1 MKCPKC
7 NTENPQ
13 EANFCRC
20 CGYTISSEHNIYTEN
35 QRLRHENDRL
45 KDEFRFFESSL
56 MRERLKFKNEIE
68 NQETKI
74 KKLEHELRH
83 EKTRCCVE
91 EPEVRYLREKCED
104 LERRLQVLKTCVPI
118 RKPIK
123 PQIITKEIHKCPVKT
138 HVKYIL
144 SILLFIIIGVLSC
157 YYIYNKEEHF
167 KKQVAFYKPFE
178 VLKISIKDDYDK
190 GTNIIRYDEATFIK
204 PHLTVVGFKDGR
216 YKIKAK
222 IYRNS
227 VFVPILLHGWVYD
240 TMILKRNDSSP
251 FDCSFEGIYDIK
263 KGVITQFDMK
273 EFGYEERGHWAE
285 GDYLI
290 EFWYKN
296 ICLGKEEFKISKK

>member
-13 EANFCRC
+13 VANFCRC
-20 CGYTISSEHNIYTEN
+20 CGYAISSEHNIYTEN
-35 QRLRHENDRL
+35 RRLLNENDRL
-45 KDEFRFFESSL
+45 KDEARFFESSL
-56 MRERLKFKNEIE
+56 MRERLKLKDEIE
-68 NQETKI
+68 KQETKI
-74 KKLEHELRH
+74 NKLEHELH
-83 EKTRCCVE
+83 
-91 EPEVRYLREKCED
+91 
-104 LERRLQVLKTCVPI
+104 VLKFYVPNC
-118 RKPIK
+118 KPIK

-144 SILLFIIIGVLSC
+144 SIILFIIIGVLSC

-167 KKQVAFYKPFE
+167 KEQVAFYKPFE

-190 GTNIIRYDEATFIK
+190 GTNIIRYDDATFIK

>member
-13 EANFCRC
+13 VAIFCRC
-20 CGYTISSEHNIYTEN
+20 CGYAISSEHNIYTEN
-35 QRLRHENDRL
+35 RRLLNENDRL
-45 KDEFRFFESSL
+45 KDEARFFESSL
-56 MRERLKFKNEIE
+56 TRERLKLKDEIE
-68 NQETKI
+68 NKETKI
-74 KKLEHELRH
+74 NKLEHELH
-83 EKTRCCVE
+83 
-91 EPEVRYLREKCED
+91 
-104 LERRLQVLKTCVPI
+104 VLKFNVPN
-118 RKPIK
+118 REPIK

-144 SILLFIIIGVLSC
+144 SIILFIIIGVLSC

-167 KKQVAFYKPFE
+167 KEQVAFYKPFE

-227 VFVPILLHGWVYD
+227 VFVPILIHGWVYD

>member
-13 EANFCRC
+13 VANFCRC
-20 CGYTISSEHNIYTEN
+20 CGYAISSEHNIYTEN
-35 QRLRHENDRL
+35 RRLLNENDRL
-45 KDEFRFFESSL
+45 KDEARFFESSL
-56 MRERLKFKNEIE
+56 MRERLKLKDEIE
-68 NQETKI
+68 KQETKI
-74 KKLEHELRH
+74 NKLEHELH
-83 EKTRCCVE
+83 
-91 EPEVRYLREKCED
+91 
-104 LERRLQVLKTCVPI
+104 VLKFNVPN

-144 SILLFIIIGVLSC
+144 SIILFIIIGVLSC

-167 KKQVAFYKPFE
+167 KEQVAFYKPFE

-190 GTNIIRYDEATFIK
+190 GTNVIWYDEATFIK

>member
-13 EANFCRC
+13 VANFCRC
-20 CGYTISSEHNIYTEN
+20 CGYAISSEHNIYTEN
-35 QRLRHENDRL
+35 RRLLNENDRL
-45 KDEFRFFESSL
+45 KDEARFFESSL
-56 MRERLKFKNEIE
+56 TRERLKLKDEIE
-68 NQETKI
+68 NKETKI
-74 KKLEHELRH
+74 NKLEHELH
-83 EKTRCCVE
+83 
-91 EPEVRYLREKCED
+91 
-104 LERRLQVLKTCVPI
+104 VLKFNVPN
-118 RKPIK
+118 REPIK

-144 SILLFIIIGVLSC
+144 SIILFIIIGVLSC

-167 KKQVAFYKPFE
+167 KEQVAFYKPFE

-204 PHLTVVGFKDGR
+204 PHLPVVGFKDGR

-227 VFVPILLHGWVYD
+227 VFVPILIHGWVYD

>member
-1 MKCPKC
+1 MSKTTQICPKC
-7 NTENPQ
+7 NTENPV
-13 EANFCRC
+13 EANFCRY
-20 CGYTISSEHNIYTEN
+20 CGYAIYSEHNIYIEN
-35 QRLRHENDRL
+35 QRLQNENDRL
-45 KDEFRFFESSL
+45 KKEFRIFESSL
-56 MRERLKFKNEIE
+56 MRERLKLENVIE

-74 KKLEHELRH
+74 KNLEHELH
-83 EKTRCCVE
+83 A
-91 EPEVRYLREKCED
+91 
-104 LERRLQVLKTCVPI
+104 LEFNVPI

-167 KKQVAFYKPFE
+167 KEQVAFYKPFE

-190 GTNIIRYDEATFIK
+190 GTNVIWYDEATFIK

-227 VFVPILLHGWVYD
+227 VFVPILLHGWIYD

-251 FDCSFEGIYDIK
+251 IDCSFEGIYDIK

-285 GDYLI
+285 GNYLI

>member
-1 MKCPKC
+1 MSKTTQICPKC
-7 NTENPQ
+7 NTENPV
-13 EANFCRC
+13 EANFCRY
-20 CGYTISSEHNIYTEN
+20 CGYAIYSEHNIYIEN
-35 QRLRHENDRL
+35 QRLQNENDRL
-45 KDEFRFFESSL
+45 KNDVRFFESFL
-56 MRERLKFKNEIE
+56 TRERFQLRDVIK

-74 KKLEHELRH
+74 KKLEHELH
-83 EKTRCCVE
+83 T
-91 EPEVRYLREKCED
+91 
-104 LERRLQVLKTCVPI
+104 LKFNVPN

-138 HVKYIL
+138 HIKYIL

>member
-7 NTENPQ
+7 NTENPI

-20 CGYTISSEHNIYTEN
+20 CGYAISTEHNIYTEN
-35 QRLRHENDRL
+35 QRLLNENNRL
-45 KDEFRFFESSL
+45 KDKARFFESSL
-56 MRERLKFKNEIE
+56 TRERLQLRDVIE

-74 KKLEHELRH
+74 KKLEHELH
-83 EKTRCCVE
+83 A
-91 EPEVRYLREKCED
+91 
-104 LERRLQVLKTCVPI
+104 LKFNVPN

-138 HVKYIL
+138 HIKYIL

-167 KKQVAFYKPFE
+167 KKQVASYKPFE

-251 FDCSFEGIYDIK
+251 FDCSFEGIYDITI
-263 KGVITQFDMK
+263 V
-273 EFGYEERGHWAE
+273 R
-285 GDYLI
+285 
-290 EFWYKN
+290 
-296 ICLGKEEFKISKK
+296 

>member
-1 MKCPKC
+1 MSKTTQICPKC
-7 NTENPQ
+7 NTENPV
-13 EANFCRC
+13 EANFCRY
-20 CGYTISSEHNIYTEN
+20 CGYAIYSEHNIYIEN
-35 QRLRHENDRL
+35 QRLQNENDRL
-45 KDEFRFFESSL
+45 KNDVRFFESFL
-56 MRERLKFKNEIE
+56 TRERFQLRDVIK
-68 NQETKI
+68 NQETTI
-74 KKLEHELRH
+74 KKLEHELH
-83 EKTRCCVE
+83 T
-91 EPEVRYLREKCED
+91 
-104 LERRLQVLKTCVPI
+104 LKFNVPN

-138 HVKYIL
+138 HIKYIL

-178 VLKISIKDDYDK
+178 VLKISIKEDYDK

>member
-1 MKCPKC
+1 
-7 NTENPQ
+7 
-13 EANFCRC
+13 
-20 CGYTISSEHNIYTEN
+20 
-35 QRLRHENDRL
+35 
-45 KDEFRFFESSL
+45 
-56 MRERLKFKNEIE
+56 MRERFKFENVIE

-74 KKLEHELRH
+74 KNLEHELH
-83 EKTRCCVE
+83 A
-91 EPEVRYLREKCED
+91 
-104 LERRLQVLKTCVPI
+104 LKFNVPI

-167 KKQVAFYKPFE
+167 KEQVAFYKPFE

-190 GTNIIRYDEATFIK
+190 GTNVIWYDEATFIK

-251 FDCSFEGIYDIK
+251 IDCSFEGIYDIK

>member
-1 MKCPKC
+1 MSKTTQICPKC
-7 NTENPQ
+7 NTENPV
-13 EANFCRC
+13 EANFCRY
-20 CGYTISSEHNIYTEN
+20 CGYAIYSEHNIYIEN
-35 QRLRHENDRL
+35 QRLQNENDRL
-45 KDEFRFFESSL
+45 KKEFRIFESSL
-56 MRERLKFKNEIE
+56 MRERLKFENVIE

-74 KKLEHELRH
+74 KNLEHELH
-83 EKTRCCVE
+83 
-91 EPEVRYLREKCED
+91 D
-104 LERRLQVLKTCVPI
+104 LKFNVPI

-138 HVKYIL
+138 HIKYIL

-167 KKQVAFYKPFE
+167 KEQVAFYKPFE

-190 GTNIIRYDEATFIK
+190 GTNVIWYDEATFIK

-251 FDCSFEGIYDIK
+251 IDCSFEGIYDIK

>member
-1 MKCPKC
+1 MSKTTQICPKC
-7 NTENPQ
+7 NTENPV
-13 EANFCRC
+13 EANFCRY
-20 CGYTISSEHNIYTEN
+20 CGYAIYSEHNIYIEN
-35 QRLRHENDRL
+35 QRLQNENDRL
-45 KDEFRFFESSL
+45 KKEFRIFESSL
-56 MRERLKFKNEIE
+56 MRERLKFENVIE

-74 KKLEHELRH
+74 KNLEHELH
-83 EKTRCCVE
+83 A
-91 EPEVRYLREKCED
+91 LNFN
-104 LERRLQVLKTCVPI
+104 VPI

-167 KKQVAFYKPFE
+167 KEQVAFYKPFE

-190 GTNIIRYDEATFIK
+190 GTNVIWYDEATFIK

-251 FDCSFEGIYDIK
+251 IDCSFEGIYDIK

>member
-13 EANFCRC
+13 EAKFCRC
-20 CGYTISSEHNIYTEN
+20 CGYAISSESNIYTER
-35 QRLRHENDRL
+35 QRLQQENDRL
-45 KDEFRFFESSL
+45 KNEVRFFESSL
-56 MRERLKFKNEIE
+56 TRERLKLKDEIE
-68 NQETKI
+68 KQETKI
-74 KKLEHELRH
+74 KKLEHELH
-83 EKTRCCVE
+83 
-91 EPEVRYLREKCED
+91 
-104 LERRLQVLKTCVPI
+104 VLKFNVPI

-144 SILLFIIIGVLSC
+144 SIILFIIIGVLSC

-167 KKQVAFYKPFE
+167 KEQVAFYKPFE

-190 GTNIIRYDEATFIK
+190 GTNVIWYDEATFIK

-216 YKIKAK
+216 YKVKAK
-222 IYRNS
+222 VYRNDG
-227 VFVPILLHGWVYD
+227 FVPIMLRGWVYG
-240 TMILKRNDSSP
+240 TLILKRNNSSP
-251 FDCSFEGIYDIK
+251 IDCSFEGIYDIK

>member
-1 MKCPKC
+1 MSKTTQICPKC
-7 NTENPQ
+7 NTENPV
-13 EANFCRC
+13 EANFCRY
-20 CGYTISSEHNIYTEN
+20 CGYAIYSEHNIYIEN
-35 QRLRHENDRL
+35 QSLQNENDRL
-45 KDEFRFFESSL
+45 KNDVRFFESFL
-56 MRERLKFKNEIE
+56 TRERFQLRDVIK

-74 KKLEHELRH
+74 KKLEHELH
-83 EKTRCCVE
+83 T
-91 EPEVRYLREKCED
+91 
-104 LERRLQVLKTCVPI
+104 LKFNVPN

-138 HVKYIL
+138 HIKYIL

-227 VFVPILLHGWVYD
+227 VFVSILLHGWVYD

>member
-1 MKCPKC
+1 MSKTTQICPKC
-7 NTENPQ
+7 NTENPV
-13 EANFCRC
+13 EANFCRY
-20 CGYTISSEHNIYTEN
+20 CGYAIYSEHNIYIEY
-35 QRLRHENDRL
+35 QRLQNENDRL
-45 KDEFRFFESSL
+45 KKEFRIFESSL
-56 MRERLKFKNEIE
+56 MRERLKFENVIE

-74 KKLEHELRH
+74 KNLEHELH
-83 EKTRCCVE
+83 A
-91 EPEVRYLREKCED
+91 
-104 LERRLQVLKTCVPI
+104 LKFNVPI
-118 RKPIK
+118 HKPIK

-167 KKQVAFYKPFE
+167 KEQVAFYKPFE

-190 GTNIIRYDEATFIK
+190 GTNVIWYDEATFIK

-251 FDCSFEGIYDIK
+251 IDCSFEGIYDIK

>member
-1 MKCPKC
+1 MSKTTQICPKC
-7 NTENPQ
+7 NTENPV
-13 EANFCRC
+13 EANFCRY
-20 CGYTISSEHNIYTEN
+20 CGYAIYSEHNIYIEN
-35 QRLRHENDRL
+35 QRLQNENDRL
-45 KDEFRFFESSL
+45 KNDVRFFESFL
-56 MRERLKFKNEIE
+56 TRERFQLRDVIK
-68 NQETKI
+68 NQETTI
-74 KKLEHELRH
+74 KKLEHELH
-83 EKTRCCVE
+83 T
-91 EPEVRYLREKCED
+91 
-104 LERRLQVLKTCVPI
+104 LKFNVPN

-138 HVKYIL
+138 HIKYIL

-251 FDCSFEGIYDIK
+251 FDCSFEGIYDIP
-263 KGVITQFDMK
+263 
-273 EFGYEERGHWAE
+273 
-285 GDYLI
+285 
-290 EFWYKN
+290 
-296 ICLGKEEFKISKK
+296 